1 MTDTDTLR
9 TPPASRAVR
18 ATPGAA
24 VIASVALVEL
34 SSGITQGFLSPL
46 LKGLTETLQVTAA
59 ELNWIS
65 IANLL
70 ASVAFTP
77 VLSRMGDLY
86 GHRRILRWN
95 LAIVLLGSVLVGFS
109 RSFDVL
115 LAGQILQGAFAGFFP
130 LLVGILRNRG
140 AGKDGG
146 QGGGKDGG
154 PGGDAE
160 SRRGISYMVAALV
173 AGIAVGFVASGFVA
187 RTVDSP
193 TAALWVPTA
202 AVGLALAVTWPLLPE
217 SAARPGGRIDW
228 AGGIL
233 LCAGLVAI
241 MLGLGMGG
249 LPDWEWTSPR
259 TLGCLVGG
267 ALVTALWVLVELRT
281 AEPMIDVRMFR
292 HRNVVT
298 VSLVTVTFTIPMIGL
313 QVANPVFLG
322 TGPAEHGYG
331 LGLDPF
337 AIGLAMLPNLLAIA
351 AGALAAP
358 AVAAAISD
366 RLTLCAG
373 SLLMAA
379 GYLASL
385 AWHGSMP
392 LFLTGTAV
400 AGLGIGFLQHSTR
413 TLAVESVP
421 HDRTSV
427 GSGINELLINVGGSV
442 GAAIVLTV
450 FAART
455 PAGETLP
462 ELGAYTTSWTICA
475 VVSLA
480 GAAIALL
487 YRTSKDREAGR

>member
-1 MTDTDTLR
+1 MTATDTDTDTLR
-9 TPPASRAVR
+9 APSASRAVR
-18 ATPGAA
+18 ATPGVA

-46 LKGLTETLQVTAA
+46 LKGLTETLKVTAA

-109 RSFDVL
+109 RSFGVL

-130 LLVGILRNRG
+130 LLVGVLRNRG
-140 AGKDGG
+140 GKG
-146 QGGGKDGG
+146 
-154 PGGDAE
+154 GGDAE

-173 AGIAVGFVASGFVA
+173 AGIAVGLVASGFVA

-233 LCAGLVAI
+233 LCVGLVAI

-298 VSLVTVTFTIPMIGL
+298 VSLVTVTFTVPMIGL
-313 QVANPVFLG
+313 QVANPVFMG

-351 AGALAAP
+351 AGALVAP

-379 GYLASL
+379 GYFASL
-385 AWHGSMP
+385 TWHGSMP

-462 ELGAYTTSWTICA
+462 EVGAYTTSWTICA
-475 VVSLA
+475 IVSLT
-480 GAAIALL
+480 GAAISLL
-487 YRTSKDREAGR
+487 YCTAKDREAHS

>member
-9 TPPASRAVR
+9 TPTASRAVR

-95 LAIVLLGSVLVGFS
+95 LAIVLLGSVLVGCS
-109 RSFDVL
+109 RSFGVL

-130 LLVGILRNRG
+130 LLVGILRNR
-140 AGKDGG
+140 AGDRGGNGDG
-146 QGGGKDGG
+146 
-154 PGGDAE
+154 E

-173 AGIAVGFVASGFVA
+173 AGIAVGLVASGFVA
-187 RTVDSP
+187 RAVDSP

-217 SAARPGGRIDW
+217 SQARPGGRIDW
-228 AGGIL
+228 AGGVL
-233 LCAGLVAI
+233 LCAGLVAV

-249 LPDWEWTSPR
+249 LPGWEWASPR

-281 AEPMIDVRMFR
+281 AEPMIDVRVFR
-292 HRNVVT
+292 HRNVVI

-313 QVANPVFLG
+313 QVANPVFMG

-337 AIGLAMLPNLLAIA
+337 ATGLAMLPNLLAIA

-366 RLTLCAG
+366 RLTLATG

-462 ELGAYTTSWTICA
+462 ELGAYTSSWTICA
-475 VVSLA
+475 VVSLT

-487 YRTSKDREAGR
+487 YRTSKDREARS